1 MSLTLNLDKS
11 TENKLFIQAK
21 NQGLNIN
28 DYVLQII
35 QQKIADTTTVT
46 HLPVLSAIET
56 ELYMQINQG
65 FAEISW
71 DRLRELIAK
80 RENYS
85 LSDEE
90 LEELISMTQETE
102 RLNSNRLRALLS
114 LSELRNTTIEKLM
127 EELEIHP
134 ISL

>member
-134 ISL
+134 IPL